1 MTSFSNLYHFIF
13 QAHVYYENIDAAQA
27 AVQEMR
33 GHPLGGPDKRLRIDF
48 ADLDVVPGA
57 RRDYEH
63 IDSKHTVRRSI
74 FTKTRVFGLHVRCR
88 ELDIF
93 KILEFF

>member
-1 MTSFSNLYHFIF
+1 
-13 QAHVYYENIDAAQA
+13 
-27 AVQEMR
+27 MR

-63 IDSKHTVRRSI
+63 IDSKHTVNMTQNFYSKKNRGLLSKRI
-74 FTKTRVFGLHVRCR
+74 EWKITR
-88 ELDIF
+88 
-93 KILEFF
+93 

>member
-1 MTSFSNLYHFIF
+1 
-13 QAHVYYENIDAAQA
+13 
-27 AVQEMR
+27 MR

-63 IDSKHTVRRSI
+63 IDSKHTVCLFIKNSPNKASKVTI
-74 FTKTRVFGLHVRCR
+74 
-88 ELDIF
+88 
-93 KILEFF
+93 

>member
-1 MTSFSNLYHFIF
+1 MTFIF

-63 IDSKHTVRRSI
+63 IDSKHTV
-74 FTKTRVFGLHVRCR
+74 
-88 ELDIF
+88 
-93 KILEFF
+93 